1 MDDNPDVET
10 LVAGLVADSESTRK
24 YAVFKLQAMLNDPGF
39 ADAFI
44 QGDGLPAL
52 RRCVLESSGNA
63 QAYALGSLDA
73 LLELDLGWEWADSE
87 VIEKAVELAVTH
99 PLVNIV
105 RNALALLVLV
115 VSRPLAGASDYAVAA
130 NTGFSAIKPAL
141 DEYPTFLE
149 SLVQRLSASD
159 HQLCANAL
167 QLVNA
172 LMRDAVINGGEHEWP
187 KFIKRLQDLGVIG
200 GVGML
205 MRGEAAGDTSTPLAG
220 AILEFQ
226 GLTKILLR
234 KWRGV
239 KVNTELPEHKRALKT
254 VNLLSKPE
262 KYHPPETNGENGALN
277 SRKSSRRHH
286 PEKWRRLGFET
297 ESPAWE
303 FDETGYL
310 GIMDMVDFAR
320 RNEDAYHKLFL
331 QQAAQP
337 AEQRCPIARASLS
350 VTLILYEHFEI
361 DETAEH
367 EAPSGARH
375 SRGISGDRI
384 NSRVNVDKIYRPLL
398 LQWGRLH
405 TASLN
410 AFLRLWKLS
419 GAEVE
424 DFYKIEELVRI
435 VVERVIGAA
444 DRKTEVAKVEQ
455 QMRTVTLETA
465 RQWQMDG
472 LDEVYEDAW
481 GPHLTLVREQLYH
494 ESLQF
499 MKEQR
504 VRCMLQGSW
513 FPVSAEPNGVD
524 GSLESTATWR
534 FVRLSH
540 NRRWLH
546 YQNYASKGSDDPKL
560 EDLPETIDL
569 NTVTSVDS
577 NVSASDPVMN
587 GEDPADDTATNGT
600 SLRADRKSASTL
612 GNSLAR
618 QSTLSKPTAAP
629 PQPQHTT
636 KITILGNSAKHPN
649 STLSHIAPS
658 STETVLLELLPA
670 TAHIAAEWLDGL
682 LLLLDQQPITK
693 STTKLID
700 MMVDWG
706 VRLRM
711 LNLKWEDV
719 DWEELEQRVKGVR
732 VEERE
737 VPSREGLEGEEF
749 WFEMEE
755 GDVGLENGL

>member
-1 MDDNPDVET
+1 MCIN
-10 LVAGLVADSESTRK
+10 
-24 YAVFKLQAMLNDPGF
+24 
-39 ADAFI
+39 
-44 QGDGLPAL
+44 LP
-52 RRCVLESSGNA
+52 
-63 QAYALGSLDA
+63 Q
-73 LLELDLGWEWADSE
+73 
-87 VIEKAVELAVTH
+87 AVELAVTH

-105 RNALALLVLV
+105 RNALALLVMV
-115 VSRPLAGASDYAVAA
+115 VSRPLAGASDYVVAA

-205 MRGEAAGDTSTPLAG
+205 MRGEAAGDTSSPLAG

-239 KVNTELPEHKRALKT
+239 KVNTELSEHKRALKT

-262 KYHPPETNGENGALN
+262 KYQPPETNGENGGALN
-277 SRKSSRRHH
+277 GRKGSRRHH

-303 FDETGYL
+303 FDDTGYL

-337 AEQRCPIARASLS
+337 PEQRCPIARASLS

-367 EAPSGARH
+367 EAPSAARH

-384 NSRVNVDKIYRPLL
+384 NSHVNVDKIYRPLL

-405 TASLN
+405 TASVN

-419 GAEVE
+419 GAEVD

-444 DRKTEVAKVEQ
+444 DRKTEVGKIEQ

-513 FPVSAEPNGVD
+513 FPTGSEANGVD
-524 GSLESTATWR
+524 GSLDPTTTWR

-546 YQNYASKGSDDPKL
+546 YQNYASKGNDEPKL
-560 EDLPETIDL
+560 EDLPEKIDL

-577 NVSASDPVMN
+577 NVSASDPVTN
-587 GEDPADDTATNGT
+587 GDDLPEESTTNGT
-600 SLRADRKSASTL
+600 SLGANRKSASTM

-618 QSTLSKPTAAP
+618 HSTLSKPTP
-629 PQPQHTT
+629 QQPQQTT
-636 KITILGNSAKHPN
+636 KITILGNSSTHPN
-649 STLSHIAPS
+649 TTALSHIAPS
-658 STETVLLELLPA
+658 SSESVLLELYPA
-670 TAHIAAEWLDGL
+670 TASIAAEWLDGM

-693 STTKLID
+693 STTGLID

-711 LNLKWEDV
+711 LNLRWEDV

-749 WFEMEE
+749 WYEMGE
-755 GDVGLENGL
+755 GDGGVDGGL